1 MRHRLLV
8 VLVGAGVALG
18 GLPAAVLPGASA
30 ASRSEQ
36 EAQGLLESA
45 ARAGR
50 VLTYSGT
57 QYVATW
63 RDGGSAAAL
72 VQVAHNPVDGPV
84 VTPAVPAAAGGPLPM
99 TSAATLDPR
108 LLGRLASTYDLVL
121 LDAERWAGRT
131 ADVVEAQR
139 PLGPVAGRFW
149 VDRVTGLLLRR
160 DLFDE
165 QGSRISSSAFLDVE
179 VADVEVG
186 GAGAPAPA
194 PQVRPAGA
202 GPESTSEPPLA
213 VAQRLRAAGWEVP
226 EALPGGFGLFDTRLD
241 APSPGQEVLHLAYSD
256 GLATMSLFVQVGR
269 LGTAPPEGFTLEQV
283 GGRPV
288 WVHPEAPERVVWSGN
303 CRVWT
308 LVSDAPPAAVL
319 AAVEA
324 LPRDPAPRTGL
335 LARLGRGLARLAG
348 MVVGSD

>member
-18 GLPAAVLPGASA
+18 GLPAAALPGASA
-30 ASRSEQ
+30 ASRPEQ
-36 EAQGLLESA
+36 EARGVLESA

-50 VLTYSGT
+50 ALTYSGT

-63 RDGGSAAAL
+63 RGGGSAAAL

-84 VTPAVPAAAGGPLPM
+84 VTPAAPAAASDPLAM

-121 LDAERWAGRT
+121 LDAERWAGRP

-139 PLGPVAGRFW
+139 PLGAVAGRFW

-160 DLFDE
+160 DVFDE

-179 VADVEVG
+179 VADVEVA
-186 GAGAPAPA
+186 GAGPPA

-202 GPESTSEPPLA
+202 GPEGTPEPLPEA
-213 VAQRLRAAGWEVP
+213 AQRLRSAGWEVP

-241 APSPGQEVLHLAYSD
+241 APSPGQEILHLAYSD
-256 GLATMSLFVQVGR
+256 GLSTVSLFAQVGR
-269 LGTAPPEGFTLEQV
+269 LGTEPPEGFTLEQV

-288 WVHPEAPERVVWSGN
+288 WVRHEAPERAVWSGN
-303 CRVWT
+303 GRVWT

-319 AAVEA
+319 AAVET

-348 MVVGSD
+348 MVVASD